1 MAATTGAGYFW
12 QGMKL
17 LRQPGIRAFVIIPV
31 LINLLL
37 FAALTALLTIQF
49 DALLNWLTA
58 QLGSWLEWLRWLLWL
73 VAGIF
78 WLVFYGYGFTLI
90 STLIASPFY
99 GLLAERVELHLTG
112 RPASEPLTL
121 KGLLALAQ
129 RTLVRE
135 VRKLL
140 YFLPRFLSVLLLS
153 LILSFIPGL
162 GLLAPVLYF
171 VWGAWSLALQHADYA
186 ADNNGV
192 TFAALRDSC
201 ARRRGASLS
210 FGALA
215 MLSAS
220 VPLLNLL
227 AVPAAVA
234 GATALWVERLD
245 TRTGEPR
252 PVRPAA

>member
-1 MAATTGAGYFW
+1 MATTGAGYFW
-12 QGMKL
+12 QGVKL
-17 LRQPGIRAFVIIPV
+17 LRQPGIRAFVIVPV

-37 FAALTALLTIQF
+37 FAALTAVLVAQF
-49 DALLNWLTA
+49 DTLLNWLVA
-58 QLGSWLEWLRWLLWL
+58 QLGGWLEWLRWLLWL
-73 VAGIF
+73 IAGIF

-90 STLIASPFY
+90 STLIAAPFY

-112 RPASEPLTL
+112 KAASEPLTL
-121 KGLLALAQ
+121 TGLLVLAH

-140 YFLPRFLSVLLLS
+140 YFLPRFLGVVLLS
-153 LILSFIPGL
+153 LILSFVPGL

-171 VWGAWSLALQHADYA
+171 LWGAWSLALQHADYA

-192 TFAALRDSC
+192 TFAALRDRC
-201 ARRRGASLS
+201 ARRRGTSLS

-245 TRTGEPR
+245 SG
-252 PVRPAA
+252 AG